1 MTATATRPA
10 ASPSDGELSHRQILT
25 ILSGLVMGMFLAA
38 LDQNIVSTAIKTI
51 GNDLHDLKAQAWVTT
66 AFLITTT
73 IAAPLFGKLSDI
85 YGRKRLFMLSIVIFT
100 IGSALCGLA
109 TSMYEL
115 AGFRAFQGI
124 GAGGIMPLA
133 MAVIGDIIPPR
144 ERARYQGYMM
154 AVFASASVLGPVL
167 GGLLSGASD
176 FLGVAG
182 WRWIFYINVPLAAA
196 ALIVVARVLRLDHAR
211 RERRIDW
218 WGSVMLAVGLVPLL
232 VVAEQGQ
239 SWGWAS
245 VASFTC
251 YVLGAAGLALFVVIQ
266 HRMGDD
272 ALLPLRL
279 FRSPTF
285 SVASGQVTIIGM
297 AMFGGLAVIPLY
309 LQIVK
314 GASPTRSG
322 LLLLPMVAGLMLAS
336 LGSGRLIAR
345 TGRYKVFPVVGSVL
359 MVIGMGLLVTVG
371 ADTPLGPTDIYMT
384 VFGLGLGLNM
394 QSLVLA
400 MQNAVPAKDMGVAS
414 ASSSFF
420 RSVGGTLG
428 TAIFLSILFSEA
440 GTKIG
445 QQYAKAATDPAYL
458 AAAKAN
464 PAQVTSLHQHLSGGL
479 DDTSFLNG
487 LARPLVHPFF
497 VGFSSAGDVVFAVTA
512 ILLLAAVVLSACLKE
527 VPLRQVSG
535 NQARAQAEGSAGASE
550 VLAAHGA
557 AAEPAGAVGAPG
569 AGDAVGDATRTLVR
583 NKGLTIEEET

>member
-1 MTATATRPA
+1 MTAIATSPA
-10 ASPSDGELSHRQILT
+10 GQASDGALSHRQILT
-25 ILSGLVMGMFLAA
+25 ILSGLMLGMFLAA

-51 GNDLHDLKAQAWVTT
+51 GNDLHDLTAQAWVTT

-73 IAAPLFGKLSDI
+73 IATPLFGKLSDI
-85 YGRKRLFMLSIVIFT
+85 YGRKRLFMLAIVIFVV
-100 IGSALCGLA
+100 GSALCGLA

-115 AGFRAFQGI
+115 AAFRAFQGI
-124 GAGGIMPLA
+124 GAGGIMPVAL
-133 MAVIGDIIPPR
+133 AVIGDIIPPR

-167 GGLLSGASD
+167 GGLLSGAGD

-182 WRWIFYINVPLAAA
+182 WRWIFYINVPIAAA
-196 ALIVVARVLRLDHAR
+196 ALVVVARVLKLDHTR

-218 WGSVMLAVGLVPLL
+218 WGSLMLAVGLVPLL

-245 VASFTC
+245 AAAFTC
-251 YVLGAAGLALFVVIQ
+251 YVLGAGGLALFVWIQ

-285 SVASGQVTIIGM
+285 SVASGQVTIVGM
-297 AMFGGLAVIPLY
+297 AMFGGLAVLPLY

-322 LLLLPMVAGLMLAS
+322 LLLLPLVAGMMLAS
-336 LGSGRLIAR
+336 LTAGRLIAR

-359 MVIGMGLLVTVG
+359 MVIGMCLLITVG
-371 ADTPLGPTDIYMT
+371 ADTPLWPTDIFMI
-384 VFGLGLGLNM
+384 VFGIGLGLNM

-400 MQNAVPAKDMGVAS
+400 MQNSVPASDMGVAS

-428 TAIFLSILFSEA
+428 TAILLSVLFSAA

-445 QQYAKAATDPAYL
+445 QQYAKAATDPGFL
-458 AAAKAN
+458 AAARAH
-464 PAQVTSLHQHLSGGL
+464 PSQLALLRQHLAGGL
-479 DDTSFLNG
+479 NDTSFLNG
-487 LARPLVHPFF
+487 LARPLAHPFF
-497 VGFSSAGDVVFAVTA
+497 AGFSAAGHVVFAVTA
-512 ILLLAAVVLSACLKE
+512 VLLLGAVVLSACLKE
-527 VPLRQVSG
+527 VPLRRVSG
-535 NQARAQAEGSAGASE
+535 NQARAEAAANAGDSE
-550 VLAAHGA
+550 VA
-557 AAEPAGAVGAPG
+557 AAQGGAEAEAGGTVRAPG
-569 AGDAVGDATRTLVR
+569 ADYESR
-583 NKGLTIEEET
+583 